1 MHTCDER
8 PLLWGVKILH
18 VIVLASL
25 VTVGGCHLLNRKPP
39 TKVVTIVPIDAQGA
53 EVRTARISVNGQP
66 AGQGTTS
73 LQVPTQQVSVSVDAS
88 PQYFAESFT
97 ITPQSQGAVRVALRL
112 DPIFAITI
120 QDSNNVMNRWLTL
133 NAARSGDGWWSIVV
147 NAIATQDFEIELMD
161 AQSGFIR
168 TAWKER
174 RFGNDGLRRRFVGNV
189 VTTSPLSWRLKYQ
202 VQRTT
207 NGRDWADYPRG
218 IKLELDAISEIR
230 ARM

>member
-1 MHTCDER
+1 
-8 PLLWGVKILH
+8 VKILRLL
-18 VIVLASL
+18 VLASL
-25 VTVGGCHLLNRKPP
+25 VVASGCHLFASKPP
-39 TKVVTIVPIDAQGA
+39 TKIVTIVPIDEQGG
-53 EVRTARISVNGQP
+53 EVREARIAVNGQP

-97 ITPQSQGAVRVALRL
+97 ITPESQGAVRVALRL
-112 DPIFAITI
+112 DPVFAITI
-120 QDSNNVMNRWLTL
+120 QDSNKVMNRWLSL

-147 NAIATQDFEIELMD
+147 NAIATQDFEIEMMD
-161 AQSGFIR
+161 PQSGFIR

-189 VTTSPLSWRLKYQ
+189 VTASPLTWRLKYQ

-218 IKLELDAISEIR
+218 LKLELDAISEIR